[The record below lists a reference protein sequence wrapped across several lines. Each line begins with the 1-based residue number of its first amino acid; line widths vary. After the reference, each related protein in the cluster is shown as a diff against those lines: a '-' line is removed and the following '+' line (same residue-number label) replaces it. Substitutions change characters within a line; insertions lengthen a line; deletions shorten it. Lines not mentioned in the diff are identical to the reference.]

1 MFFTSLANL
10 SNRERFTTELAS
22 LRAPSSNDFLLFALL
37 CLTFL
42 TGCLSKQDNE
52 LVVYSA
58 LDREFSQP
66 ILEDLG
72 EELQMQ
78 VRVKYDQE
86 SNKTVGL
93 ATELIQTQHQP
104 KADIFWNNEIL
115 HTLRLESLGLLEPIT
130 EADLNRF
137 PEAYRSPTDRWCGF
151 AARARVLIVNTDLM
165 PDPAQRPNSVR
176 DLADKEWAGQCTMAR
191 PVFGTSATHAAVL
204 LSTLGD
210 ERGMQLLAD
219 MTSNAVLQGGNKQV
233 AQKVAAGQFAFGLT
247 DTDDAM
253 IEVER
258 GEPVAIVF
266 PDQLENQCGVLLIPN
281 TLAILKNGPNPERS
295 QRMAKRLLESDVED
309 RLAAGASA
317 QLPLGTTKKGLDEGD
332 LNGGKTR
339 PWRVT
344 AKWLDSQNTTEP
356 GMPSSPKVKLKTM
369 SVDFSAAAKS
379 WDLYKTRL
387 GELPAK

>member
-1 MFFTSLANL
+1 MFFTSSHHLP
-10 SNRERFTTELAS
+10 SRERHTSKLVALTGKRF
-22 LRAPSSNDFLLFALL
+22 LRGLLSAVL
-37 CLTFL
+37 CTAFL
-42 TGCLSKQDNE
+42 TGCLPKQDNE
-52 LVVYSA
+52 LIVYSA

-72 EELQMQ
+72 DELQMQ

-93 ATELIQTQHQP
+93 ATELIQTQQQP

-115 HTLRLESLGLLEPIT
+115 HTLRLESLGLLEPISET
-130 EADLNRF
+130 DLSRF
-137 PEAYRSPTDRWCGF
+137 PAAYRSSTGQWCGF
-151 AARARVLIVNTDLM
+151 AARARVLIVNTDLL
-165 PDPAQRPNSVR
+165 PDPATRPNSVY
-176 DLADKEWAGQCTMAR
+176 DLADKQWARKCTMAR

-210 ERGMQLLAD
+210 KQGMQLLED

-266 PDQLENQCGVLLIPN
+266 PDQLENQCGALLIPN
-281 TLAILKNGPNPERS
+281 TLAILKNGPNPGRA
-295 QRMAKRLLESDVED
+295 QRMLKRLLESDIES
-309 RLAAGASA
+309 RLAIGDSA
-317 QLPLGTTKKGLDEGD
+317 QLPLAIDSDKTK
-332 LNGGKTR
+332 

-344 AKWLDSQNTTEP
+344 EKWL
-356 GMPSSPKVKLKTM
+356 GWPSENSRRTRSPPKVKLKTM
-369 SVDFSAAAKS
+369 SVDFNAAAKN
-379 WDLYKTRL
+379 WDQHKAALS
-387 GELPAK
+387 GLPKQLTTNEKVK

>member
-1 MFFTSLANL
+1 MYFTSSTNSLGR
-10 SNRERFTTELAS
+10 NRHADVLVLLTK
-22 LRAPSSNDFLLFALL
+22 PSSRCGLVFALL
-37 CLTFL
+37 GAAFL

-93 ATELIQTQHQP
+93 ATELIQTQRQP

-115 HTLRLESLGLLEPIT
+115 HTLRLESLGLLEPIS
-130 EADLNRF
+130 EANLSRF
-137 PEAYRSPTDRWCGF
+137 PKSYRSPTGQWCGF
-151 AARARVLIVNTDLM
+151 AARARVLIVNTDLL
-165 PDPAQRPNSVR
+165 PDPALRPNSVR
-176 DLADKEWAGQCTMAR
+176 DLADKKWAGKCTMAR

-210 ERGMQLLAD
+210 ERGLQLLEA
-219 MTSNAVLQGGNKQV
+219 MTSNAVIQGGNKQV

-281 TLAILKNGPNPERS
+281 TLAILKNGPNPTRA
-295 QRMAKRLLESDVED
+295 QRMIKRLLESDIEE
-309 RLAAGASA
+309 RLAAGDSA
-317 QLPLGTTKKGLDEGD
+317 QLPLATDGEQLQ
-332 LNGGKTR
+332 
-339 PWRVT
+339 PWRV
-344 AKWLDSQNTTEP
+344 ASKWLGSSNETK
-356 GMPSSPKVKLKTM
+356 PSSPSPPRVKLKTM
-369 SVDFSAAAKS
+369 SVDFGAAAKS
-379 WDLYKTRL
+379 WDRHKTTL
-387 GELPAK
+387 SDLPVK

>member
-1 MFFTSLANL
+1 MLFASSNNPLDHDRDSNKPMSVTVTSSICGLMFALCCVTSLA
-10 SNRERFTTELAS
+10 
-22 LRAPSSNDFLLFALL
+22 
-37 CLTFL
+37 
-42 TGCLSKQDNE
+42 GCLSKQNNE

-66 ILEDLG
+66 ILKDLG
-72 EELQMQ
+72 DELQMQ

-93 ATELIQTQHQP
+93 ANELIQTRQQP

-115 HTLRLESLGLLEPIT
+115 HTLRLESLGLLEPISK
-130 EADLNRF
+130 ADLSRF
-137 PEAYRSPTDRWCGF
+137 PKAYRSPTGQWCGF
-151 AARARVLIVNTDLM
+151 AARARVLIVNTDLLL
-165 PDPAQRPNSVR
+165 DPTLRPNSVR
-176 DLADKEWAGQCTMAR
+176 DLADKKWAGKCTMAR

-210 ERGMQLLAD
+210 QQGMKLLQN

-266 PDQLENQCGVLLIPN
+266 PDQLKDQCGTLLIPN
-281 TLAILKNGPNPERS
+281 TLAILKKGPNPDRA
-295 QRMAKRLLESDVED
+295 QRMVKRLLESDIED
-309 RLAAGASA
+309 RLAAGDSA
-317 QLPLGTTKKGLDEGD
+317 QLPLAISDDE
-332 LNGGKTR
+332 TQ
-339 PWRVT
+339 PWRV
-344 AKWLDSQNTTEP
+344 AAQWLGSSNQTLTGGP
-356 GMPSSPKVKLKTM
+356 GSPKAKLKTM
-369 SVDFSAAAKS
+369 SVDFGAAAKS
-379 WDLYKTRL
+379 WDQHKAMLT
-387 GELPAK
+387 ELPIK

>member
-1 MFFTSLANL
+1 MFSADSTSLLDRDCAANKPV
-10 SNRERFTTELAS
+10 S
-22 LRAPSSNDFLLFALL
+22 LTAFSSICWLLIAFLCSA
-37 CLTFL
+37 FL
-42 TGCLSKQDNE
+42 TGCLTKQDNE

-66 ILEDLG
+66 ILEDSG

-93 ATELIQTQHQP
+93 ATELIETSQQP

-115 HTLRLESLGLLEPIT
+115 HTIRLEKLGLLEPIA

-137 PEAYRSPTDRWCGF
+137 PKAYRSPTERWCGF
-151 AARARVLIVNTDLM
+151 AARARVLIVNTDLL
-165 PDPAQRPNSVR
+165 PDPMQRPNSVR
-176 DLADKEWAGQCTMAR
+176 DLADKKWAGKCTMAR

-210 ERGMQLLAD
+210 EQGMQLLED
-219 MTSNAVLQGGNKQV
+219 MTSNAVMQGGNKQV

-281 TLAILKNGPNPERS
+281 TLAILKNGPNPDRA
-295 QRMAKRLLESDVED
+295 QRMVKRLLESDIES
-309 RLAAGASA
+309 RLAAGKSA
-317 QLPLGTTKKGLDEGD
+317 QLPLAIDGD
-332 LNGGKTR
+332 KSQ
-339 PWRVT
+339 PWRVA
-344 AKWLDSQNTTEP
+344 AKWLTPPNEAEP
-356 GMPSSPKVKLKTM
+356 TSPNPPSLNPKAM
-369 SVDFSAAAKS
+369 SVDFNAAAES
-379 WDLYKTRL
+379 WDLHKKEL
-387 GELPAK
+387 SELPVK